1 MSALLDGFFEE
12 CGELLESVFEG
23 LSALEADGGDQEAV
37 NAVFRAVHSIKG
49 GAGAFGLEA
58 LVAFSH
64 VLENALDAFRS
75 GAAQIGSKEV
85 QLLYE
90 AGDHLSD
97 LVERAARGQVSG
109 GEMPDLHRALEGIC
123 GAVDQEEDAGLDF
136 QPLTL
141 DILPLEPEPA
151 AGFDIV
157 FRPHATLFENGHE
170 PALMLRELGELGAI
184 DVVADLSAL
193 PTLDAG
199 LAKTPVLGWQIGLE
213 SDCHRAQIAEV
224 FEFAEGLCDLEIIA
238 RDAEGLKV
246 EDPVTQSDIDRPEV
260 VERAPARETI
270 RVDLARVDRLINI
283 VGELVISEAMLRQ
296 AMTEI
301 PVAKYGPIEAAMG
314 QFRQLS
320 GQLQESVLAIRAQP
334 VKGLFQRMSRIVRE
348 AAREAGKEARLVTH
362 GSATEVDRTVVE
374 RLVDPLTHMIR
385 NAVDHGL
392 EDSDRRQASGKAS
405 TGTVTLSAVHRS
417 GRVVIELQDDGGGI
431 DRERV
436 RQIAIDKG
444 LVGESDELSDAE
456 IDNLLFRPGFSTR
469 SEVSNLSGRGVG
481 MDVVKSEIQAL
492 GGRVSIH
499 SEFGVGTTVTISLPL
514 TLAVMEGMVVETA
527 GEILVVPTT
536 ALRETFKASNAP
548 LHALGAGGHVLN
560 RRDGLVPVF
569 DLGSALGFRT
579 APGEYGDHSLLLVET
594 EAGRR
599 VAFAVDRIRDQREV
613 VIKGLQQN
621 YQEIPGVAAATI
633 LGDGR
638 IALIVDAD
646 QLAEPAVRGGAE
658 LYGGAGYVQ

>member
-1 MSALLDGFFEE
+1 
-12 CGELLESVFEG
+12 
-23 LSALEADGGDQEAV
+23 
-37 NAVFRAVHSIKG
+37 
-49 GAGAFGLEA
+49 
-58 LVAFSH
+58 
-64 VLENALDAFRS
+64 
-75 GAAQIGSKEV
+75 
-85 QLLYE
+85 
-90 AGDHLSD
+90 
-97 LVERAARGQVSG
+97 
-109 GEMPDLHRALEGIC
+109 
-123 GAVDQEEDAGLDF
+123 
-136 QPLTL
+136 
-141 DILPLEPEPA
+141 
-151 AGFDIV
+151 
-157 FRPHATLFENGHE
+157 
-170 PALMLRELGELGAI
+170 
-184 DVVADLSAL
+184 
-193 PTLDAG
+193 
-199 LAKTPVLGWQIGLE
+199 VLGWQIGLE

-238 RDAEGLKV
+238 RDAEGLKI
-246 EDPVTQSDIDRPEV
+246 EDPVTQRDADRPEM

-536 ALRETFKASNAP
+536 ALREPFKASNAP

-569 DLGSALGFRT
+569 DLGSALGFRA

>member
-213 SDCHRAQIAEV
+213 SDCSRAQIAEV

-238 RDAEGLKV
+238 REAEGLKV
-246 EDPVTQSDIDRPEV
+246 EDPVTQSDVDRPEV

-348 AAREAGKEARLVTH
+348 AAREADKEARLVTH

-392 EDSDRRQASGKAS
+392 EDRERRQASGKAS

-569 DLGSALGFRT
+569 DLGSALGFRA

>member
-12 CGELLESVFEG
+12 CGELLEGVFEG
-23 LSALEADGGDQEAV
+23 LSALEADGRDHEAV

-109 GEMPDLHRALEGIC
+109 GELPDLHRALEGIC
-123 GAVDQEEDAGLDF
+123 GAASEEEETGLDF

-151 AGFDIV
+151 AGFDIE
-157 FRPHATLFENGHE
+157 FRPHAALFKNGHE
-170 PALMLRELGELGAI
+170 PALMLRELGQLGAM

-193 PTLDAG
+193 PGLDAG
-199 LAKTPVLGWQIGLE
+199 LAKTPVLGWRIGLE
-213 SDCHRAQIAEV
+213 SDCSRADIEEV
-224 FEFAEGLCDLEIIA
+224 FEFAEGLCDLEIHV
-238 RDAEGLKV
+238 RDAEVPKA
-246 EDPVTQSDIDRPEV
+246 EDPVAQSESDRPEV
-260 VERAPARETI
+260 VERTPARETI

-392 EDSDRRQASGKAS
+392 EDKERRRASGKAS

-431 DRERV
+431 DRDRV
-436 RQIAIDKG
+436 RQIAVDKG

-499 SEFGVGTTVTISLPL
+499 SESGVGTTVTISLPL

-569 DLGSALGFRT
+569 DLGSALGFRA